1 MSPVAVWSQTVV
13 EHNRGNRLKDAT
25 AMQSAKHI
33 DTEEETD
40 IEEQSQKWDAGEL
53 IAEAQL

>member
-1 MSPVAVWSQTVV
+1 M